1 MARKGTVENALSPK
15 ALHDFCEHLA
25 SLPKLTLAKMQTE
38 AKKLGITLSHSAAGR
53 FANGTFAEH
62 LRKLQRA
69 REFAEQ
75 VEAFNAEGVSG
86 SLADTAAATVL
97 QEICDL
103 MASGEEYNITKIA
116 QAIAT
121 LQSGEHRRRELV
133 AKLKEYERKEAEW
146 QRKEAE
152 REEKKK
158 QTMESLKDGG
168 GLSDEAIAL
177 IESKLAQL

>member
-1 MARKGTVENALSPK
+1 MARRGTVENALSAK

-25 SLPKLTLAKMQTE
+25 SLPNLTLATMQKE
-38 AKKLGITLSHSAAGR
+38 AQKLGIALSHSAAGR

-75 VEAFNAEGVSG
+75 VDAFNAEGVSG

-103 MASGEEYNITKIA
+103 MASGAEYNVTKIA

-121 LQSGEHRRRELV
+121 LQSGEHRRRELN
-133 AKLKEYERKEAEW
+133 AKLQLLEQKIKEYER
-146 QRKEAE
+146 RDRE
-152 REEKKK
+152 REERKAELSKAISK
-158 QTMESLKDGG
+158 
-168 GLSDEAIAL
+168 GLGKATLRE
-177 IESKLAQL
+177 IEEKIKLL

>member
-1 MARKGTVENALSPK
+1 MARRGTVENALSAK

-25 SLPKLTLAKMQTE
+25 SLPNLTLATMQAE
-38 AKKLGITLSHSAAGR
+38 AKKLGIELSHSAAGR

-121 LQSGEHRRRELV
+121 LQSGEHRRRELN
-133 AKLKEYERKEAEW
+133 AKLQILEQKIKEYERLETERAAAKKAAIEAISADRGYSKE
-146 QRKEAE
+146 Q
-152 REEKKK
+152 REEVVR
-158 QTMESLKDGG
+158 QF
-168 GLSDEAIAL
+168 
-177 IESKLAQL
+177 KLL